1 MEVDVGLVAGLM
13 DRFEQAFTEASHDQ
27 IAGRMWLEE
36 EVEGGGGGV
45 RVRLSRRAWSPEIS
59 CE

>member
-36 EVEGGGGGV
+36 EVEGGGGG
-45 RVRLSRRAWSPEIS
+45 
-59 CE
+59 